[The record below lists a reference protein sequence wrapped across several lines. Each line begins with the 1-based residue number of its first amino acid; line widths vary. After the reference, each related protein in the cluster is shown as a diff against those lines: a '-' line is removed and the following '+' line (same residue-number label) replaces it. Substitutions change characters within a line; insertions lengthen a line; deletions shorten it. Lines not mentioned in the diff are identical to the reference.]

1 MSSYN
6 VEEIERAK
14 EKLKN
19 YNLYINI
26 KPKSA
31 RCISC
36 ITEKKINSIE
46 AEVIIDD
53 SLDYAI
59 KEILE
64 YIQKL
69 ENQVLN
75 LKQHQCSKELMGYC
89 RKGLIDQQEYD
100 FCRQK
105 MLEEYQ
111 EKAREILDIKKLN
124 IINSLNSKIL
134 QNTDIKNILRGS
146 TKFNIGGGI

>member
-36 ITEKKINSIE
+36 ITEKKNKF
-46 AEVIIDD
+46 
-53 SLDYAI
+53 Y
-59 KEILE
+59 
-64 YIQKL
+64 
-69 ENQVLN
+69 
-75 LKQHQCSKELMGYC
+75 
-89 RKGLIDQQEYD
+89 R
-100 FCRQK
+100 
-105 MLEEYQ
+105 
-111 EKAREILDIKKLN
+111 RESDN
-124 IINSLNSKIL
+124 
-134 QNTDIKNILRGS
+134 
-146 TKFNIGGGI
+146 